1 MPWPQSTDYNLAI
14 QNPDLCFRDADLR
27 ACAAYSADPVLGLPT
42 PRPGNF
48 ADVYRLDHPDGH
60 SWAVKCFT
68 REVGDLA
75 DRYAIL
81 SDHLG
86 RTRRSFIVE
95 FRYLADAIL
104 VDGAWYP
111 IVKMRWIEGKNLSEF
126 VTEHADRPAVLDR
139 LAHKWLKLARELRD
153 AKIGHGDLQHGNVLL
168 VPNPAKGTFWLRLID
183 YDGMYVPGL
192 ADRPSREIGFPG
204 YQHPQRRSRN
214 LYGPAV
220 DRFSHLVIYT
230 ALRAV
235 RVGGSALWAK
245 FGSPENLLFSEA
257 DFVSP
262 LKSDLLRALFAL
274 PDPTLRHLLGHL
286 VLAAVGDADDV
297 PELAAVVPHGVV
309 RRLDRAEYD
318 RLSAVLG
325 PILAPRRSRLDGRT
339 PPPRLSFSENDL
351 PQLPSPLRQT
361 RVASPP
367 QNPAP
372 TPVPLPEVPVARRI
386 DDTNSL
392 PDWMLPEAIPP
403 DETLLTPLPDDEDDS
418 DPESPVLLVPPLR
431 PVPVEPVERRPP
443 ALPLL
448 SPVLVEESSSRPLR
462 TAAVLVEPAADDDPL
477 DVVEVVPDD
486 PPPPPR
492 PAPRPRPRPA
502 PVAEPDEAEP
512 EPRPSRDLHQLVM
525 VAVALAL
532 IGAGSAGIYY
542 VLNRAK
548 PLEPIGLSRPELR
561 LPAEV
566 VVEGGRDQT
575 LTVAIESNGQRGP
588 FEVRLVGLPAVVVAR
603 AKPPEAAAQPGEAAP
618 AVFDLRAPL
627 DVADATT
634 TAKVQLYRGEER
646 LEERD
651 LSVVVRR
658 PDFPR
663 LVRPIARQRVE
674 VNAHRY
680 LTFDVE
686 RRGWADRLVVELD
699 DLPAGVKQ
707 EAKPVGR
714 DETKLDVRLDVPA
727 DQATTPTTA
736 EARLVLLPDAGG
748 PGRVVVDRARVAL
761 DFARARP
768 ARQFLSVP
776 EGVVRVEAGKSAE
789 LRVTVNRKTCDWNV
803 RLGLRGLPPGV
814 TAEAIDVPSSN
825 SAGTF
830 ELRAAADAPPG
841 AKPTEIEVVAYDGTE
856 EIRKLPA
863 TVCVV
868 APAPPPGR

>member
-14 QNPDLCFRDADLR
+14 QNPALCFRDADLR
-27 ACAAYSADPVLGLPT
+27 ACSAYSADPVLGLPT

-75 DRYAIL
+75 ERYALL

-86 RTRRSFIVE
+86 NAGRSFIVE

-104 VDGAWYP
+104 VDGAWFP

-139 LAHKWLKLARELRD
+139 LGHKWLKLARELAD

-168 VPNPAKGTFWLRLID
+168 VPNPQKASFWLRLID

-204 YQHPQRRSRN
+204 YQHPQRRSRT

-262 LKSDLLRALFAL
+262 LKSDLLRTLFAL

-286 VLAAVGDADDV
+286 VLAAVGDADTV
-297 PELAAVVPHGVV
+297 PELDAVVPHGAV

-339 PPPRLSFSENDL
+339 PPPRLDDL

-361 RVASPP
+361 RLASPP
-367 QNPAP
+367 RNPAP
-372 TPVPLPEVPVARRI
+372 TPAPLPEVPVARRI
-386 DDTNSL
+386 DETNSL
-392 PDWMLPEAIPP
+392 PDWMLPEALPT
-403 DETLLTPLPDDEDDS
+403 DETLLAQLPDDDDDS

-443 ALPLL
+443 PVPLL
-448 SPVLVEESSSRPLR
+448 TPVLVEETSSRPLR
-462 TAAVLVEPAADDDPL
+462 TAAVLVEAAPDDEPL

-486 PPPPPR
+486 PPAPPR
-492 PAPRPRPRPA
+492 PAPRPRPAPA
-502 PVAEPDEAEP
+502 VEAAAEP
-512 EPRPSRDLHQLVM
+512 EPRPRRDLHQLGL
-525 VAVALAL
+525 VALALAL
-532 IGAGSAGIYY
+532 IGAGAAGIAY
-542 VLNRAK
+542 VLHRAK
-548 PLEPIGLSRPELR
+548 PTELTGLPRPELR
-561 LPAEV
+561 LPSEV

-575 LTVAIESNGQRGP
+575 LTVAIETNGQRGP
-588 FEVRLVGLPAVVVAR
+588 FEVRLVGLPAVVVAK
-603 AKPPEAAAQPGEAAP
+603 AKPPEAAPQPGEAAP

-680 LTFDVE
+680 LSFEVE
-686 RRGWADRLVVELD
+686 RRGWDDRLVVELD
-699 DLPAGVKQ
+699 GLPDGVKQ
-707 EAKPVGR
+707 RAKPVGR

-727 DQATTPTTA
+727 DQATTPTAA
-736 EARLVLLPDAGG
+736 EARLILLPDERGTG
-748 PGRVVVDRARVAL
+748 KIVVDRARVVI
-761 DFARARP
+761 DFARAP
-768 ARQFLSVP
+768 PTRQFLTGP
-776 EGVVRVEAGKSAE
+776 DGVVRVEAGKTAA
-789 LRVTVNRKTCDWNV
+789 LRVTVNRKAYAWNV
-803 RLGLRGLPPGV
+803 RLALRGLPPGV

-825 SAGTF
+825 QSGAF
-830 ELRAAADAPPG
+830 ELHAAAAAAPG
-841 AKPTEIEVVAYDGTE
+841 AKATEVEVVAYDGTE
-856 EIRKLPA
+856 EIGKLSVA
-863 TVCVV
+863 VCVV
-868 APAPPPGR
+868 APAVPAGP